1 MANNDGVILTSTLWN
16 QSGTIYVS
24 VDGEQTALTGYTY
37 NQYCPLIGGEGT
49 VHSVTGCSNTADSQL
64 LYYWLEKGY
73 ELELS
78 VSTEDFYYL
87 EGDDTKYHATS
98 NPTNGEASIE
108 TINGLLSGD
117 LSQKLTSGDFIAALN
132 FYCGL
137 KNHSEY
143 ADSTSTS
150 WNVSVYTNGTN
161 ADVFEA
167 AGFDSYY
174 FIAADAY
181 DKNWK
186 DRHPVSELFF
196 SEYTTTDKEGT
207 EKTCH
212 ELTETAFSILRENF
226 DYGEVVRVGIPG
238 HAIYMDGYR
247 FNSTSGEYEYHINYG
262 WGINSSNYSKWYTVS
277 ELKDENISYVNI
289 DISPDIKVLV
299 SNDSSEYTGGSFLR
313 GVERINHIQNDKSTT
328 FDFAGELA
336 GKTLSMTSR
345 VDFTSNV
352 DLEFINFNINYIS
365 TDVAGIVSS
374 RDMEFDLKDV
384 SLAVNNDSE
393 DVVSVQARTLD
404 MTLDNSWIFAGYLE
418 SGLSGIASVVTENGS
433 LLLSDFDSGI
443 RSAASGTALA
453 GGSGDDV
460 ITISNGSVVFG
471 DIDLGGGSNSLTI
484 TNGSLLCGKVAAEK
498 DSLSLKMDMTYSPE
512 EQGALIVADTAEM
525 ETSLY
530 DAAGGVI
537 DVHFNGELKKDVVY
551 TLVDGY
557 SADVMDNFTVN
568 VTQSNSDNV
577 ISLNASAWKAHS
589 FSLSFKN
596 GDLVLSYKKE
606 DQILL
611 YYGST
616 LVSSAATMKA
626 SLTDQWKMYIS
637 GDGQGTADV
646 YSGGM
651 LYVNGG
657 ISSESKIYNSGY
669 MAVSGSGSA
678 KNTGIY
684 AGGTAVADNGFMEST
699 VLSGGSLHILNGIV
713 NGTVVYSGGKMTVS
727 GGEADNTVINSG
739 GKMTVSGGVVTSV
752 ALNSGGTA
760 VLNDGVVSSATLN
773 SGGKMDVLN
782 GGVLNGAVVSSGA
795 QLIVSSG
802 AAAGNL
808 EISSGAVIGLD
819 LAENTV
825 FQGVRNGSSVAIQDG
840 VLNGYAVENGGYL
853 NVGAGT
859 AASNTVAE
867 SGQLNVYA
875 DGTVANTVVKSGGIV
890 NVEKGGT
897 ADITSVNSG
906 GKVNVRGSVQSATV
920 KSGGIVNV
928 FDAGSAE
935 NTLVYGSLENT
946 SGTVRNTVVG
956 SAGKAVIFSGGKG
969 YNTVVSS
976 GGTLAVS
983 SGGAHYGSLFID
995 ENAAVSAGTGAVIDF
1010 SLTGRTVE
1018 DDFLMTNIYNISGG
1032 GSFTLTVSA
1041 DISYGNYKLADGVG
1055 SFNKTISIGDG
1066 SVIWA
1071 NLTVNGKGWRGNN
1084 SDFSLLETDDKL
1096 YLSITETDTT
1106 PPDAPVASADIRK
1119 ITRNAVMVTAVFSQ
1133 DSVLREYSFDEQV
1146 WHTYSGGIK
1155 FTENGKVYFRALD
1168 SFDNVSEVT
1177 CLEVSNI
1184 DREAPDQPETSSVDV
1199 KGTTAEIDWADVV
1212 DNGCAG
1218 LRGYRVRYST
1228 SAFPEGAGQFVSASS
1243 ISLQSLTVGTWY
1255 YQIQAVDNAGNFS
1268 DWSAVQS
1275 FTVSPAPT
1283 FTLQGSS
1290 DGIQW
1295 NKVDT
1300 SDEYFVEYSS
1310 DSGVLSLKTS
1320 GNSIDF
1326 LGLPAGSYRWRVS
1339 ADSGYWSDEE
1349 DISGVTAPASP
1360 RKLISDND
1368 GNMDVFF
1375 ARADGVWDK
1384 SYAAGHLGFADGWQ
1398 GTSERVLL
1406 EGKNKLTDVFG
1417 GSDDANIL
1425 LLTDDSKGDALFL
1438 DDIYSAFGNQARLTQ
1453 IDEIRAGNGDDIIDL
1468 TSQRYDFA
1476 GDSIKIYG
1484 GLGHDVIWANKQKA
1498 IISGD
1503 AGNDH
1508 IIGGSGNDIISGG
1521 SGHDRL
1527 HGGGGKDIFCF
1538 GINWGRDQVEQLD
1551 DGEITLVIE
1560 NGSLD
1565 NWDAE
1570 QRLYTSGNNSIQIF
1584 GDAKV
1589 SLVFEADP
1597 SLPEGVFSPAA
1608 SEKIFEDKNKGML
1621 A

>member
-24 VDGEQTALTGYTY
+24 IDGKQTALTGYTY
-37 NQYCPLIGGEGT
+37 NQYCPLIGGEGA

-87 EGDDTKYHATS
+87 EGDKTEYHAS
-98 NPTNGEASIE
+98 SEPANGEASIE

-117 LSQKLTSGDFIAALN
+117 LSQKLTNGDFIAALN

-137 KNHSEY
+137 KNNSEY
-143 ADSTSTS
+143 ADETSTS
-150 WNVSVYTNGTN
+150 WYISIYYDGTN

-174 FIAADAY
+174 FIAADGR
-181 DKNWK
+181 DENRT

-196 SEYTTTDKEGT
+196 SEYTTTDKEGK
-207 EKTCH
+207 EKTCF

-226 DYGEVVRVGIPG
+226 DYGEVVRVGVPG

-247 FNSTSGEYEYHINYG
+247 FNSTSGEYEYHLNYG

-277 ELKDENISYVNI
+277 ELKDQQITYITI
-289 DISPDIKVLV
+289 DISPDIDVLV

-313 GVERINHIQNDKSTT
+313 GVERINHIQNDTVTS
-328 FDFAGELA
+328 FEIAEELA
-336 GKTLSMTSR
+336 GKTISMTEL
-345 VDFTSNV
+345 VAFTSDV
-352 DLEFINFNINYIS
+352 DVEFINFNINYVS
-365 TDVAGIVSS
+365 TDVAGIVSE
-374 RDMEFDLKDV
+374 RDMCFELTDA
-384 SLAVNNDSE
+384 SIAVNNAE
-393 DVVSVQARTLD
+393 ADVAVQGRMLD
-404 MTLDNSWIFAGYLE
+404 FSLDNSWIFAGYLE
-418 SGLSGIASVVTENGS
+418 SGLSGIASVVTEKDS
-433 LLLSDFDSGI
+433 LLLSDFDSTI
-443 RSAASGTALA
+443 REAATGTAL
-453 GGSGDDV
+453 GGDSGDDV

-512 EQGALIVADTAEM
+512 EQGALIIADSAER

-537 DVHFNGELKKDVVY
+537 DVHFNEELKKDVVY

-589 FSLSFKN
+589 FSLSFEN

-611 YYGST
+611 YYGAT

-626 SLTDQWKMYIS
+626 SLTDQWKMYIC

-699 VLSGGSLHILNGIV
+699 VLSGGSLHILANGIV

-727 GGEADNTVINSG
+727 AGEADNTVINSG
-739 GKMTVSGGVVTSV
+739 GKMTVAGGVVTSV

-760 VLNDGVVSSATLN
+760 VLNGGVVSSAALN

-867 SGQLNVYA
+867 SGQLNVSA
-875 DGTVANTVVKSGGIV
+875 DGTVANTVVNSGGIV
-890 NVEKGGT
+890 NIEKGGT
-897 ADITSVNSG
+897 ADLTSVNSG

-920 KSGGIVNV
+920 NSGGIVSV

-946 SGTVRNTVVG
+946 GGTVSNTVVG
-956 SAGKAVIFSGGKG
+956 SAGNAVVFSGGKG

-1041 DISYGNYKLADGVG
+1041 DISYGSYKLADGVG

-1084 SDFSLLETDDKL
+1084 SDYSLLETDDKL
-1096 YLSITETDTT
+1096 YLSISETDTT

-1119 ITRNAVMVTAVFSQ
+1119 ITRNAVMVTAAFSQ

-1177 CLEVSNI
+1177 CFEVSNI

-1199 KGTTAEIDWADVV
+1199 KGTTAEIDWADSV
-1212 DNGCAG
+1212 DNGTAG
-1218 LRGYRVRYST
+1218 LRGYRVRYGKT
-1228 SAFPEGAGQFVSASS
+1228 SSPEGAGQFVSASS

-1275 FTVSPAPT
+1275 FTISPAPE
-1283 FTLQGSS
+1283 FTLQGSA
-1290 DGIQW
+1290 DIIQW
-1295 NKVDT
+1295 NNVGG
-1300 SDEYFVEYSS
+1300 SEYFVEYSS
-1310 DSGVLSLKTS
+1310 GSGVLSLKTD
-1320 GNSIDF
+1320 GNSVDI
-1326 LGLPAGSYRWRVS
+1326 LGLPIGSYSWRVS
-1339 ADSGYWSDEE
+1339 ADGGYWSDEASV
-1349 DISGVTAPASP
+1349 SGKDSAGPQKFV
-1360 RKLISDND
+1360 SDAD

-1384 SYAAGHLGFADGWQ
+1384 RHAAGHLGVGGIWQ

-1406 EGKNKLTDVFG
+1406 DGKNRLTDVFG
-1417 GSDDANIL
+1417 GSTDSNVL
-1425 LLTDDSKGDALFL
+1425 LLTDDRNGDALFL
-1438 DDIYSAFGNQARLTQ
+1438 DDIFSAFGNEARLTQ
-1453 IDEIRAGNGDDIIDL
+1453 INEIRAGNGNDIIDL

-1503 AGNDH
+1503 AGNDR

-1538 GINWGRDQVEQLD
+1538 GTNWGRDEVEQLD

-1560 NGSLD
+1560 NGSLE

-1570 QRLYTSGNNSIQIF
+1570 NRLYTSGNNSIQIF

-1589 SLVFEADP
+1589 SLVFEADS

>member
-1 MANNDGVILTSTLWN
+1 
-16 QSGTIYVS
+16 
-24 VDGEQTALTGYTY
+24 
-37 NQYCPLIGGEGT
+37 
-49 VHSVTGCSNTADSQL
+49 
-64 LYYWLEKGY
+64 
-73 ELELS
+73 
-78 VSTEDFYYL
+78 
-87 EGDDTKYHATS
+87 
-98 NPTNGEASIE
+98 
-108 TINGLLSGD
+108 
-117 LSQKLTSGDFIAALN
+117 
-132 FYCGL
+132 
-137 KNHSEY
+137 
-143 ADSTSTS
+143 
-150 WNVSVYTNGTN
+150 
-161 ADVFEA
+161 
-167 AGFDSYY
+167 
-174 FIAADAY
+174 
-181 DKNWK
+181 
-186 DRHPVSELFF
+186 
-196 SEYTTTDKEGT
+196 
-207 EKTCH
+207 
-212 ELTETAFSILRENF
+212 
-226 DYGEVVRVGIPG
+226 
-238 HAIYMDGYR
+238 
-247 FNSTSGEYEYHINYG
+247 
-262 WGINSSNYSKWYTVS
+262 
-277 ELKDENISYVNI
+277 
-289 DISPDIKVLV
+289 
-299 SNDSSEYTGGSFLR
+299 
-313 GVERINHIQNDKSTT
+313 
-328 FDFAGELA
+328 
-336 GKTLSMTSR
+336 
-345 VDFTSNV
+345 
-352 DLEFINFNINYIS
+352 
-365 TDVAGIVSS
+365 
-374 RDMEFDLKDV
+374 
-384 SLAVNNDSE
+384 
-393 DVVSVQARTLD
+393 
-404 MTLDNSWIFAGYLE
+404 
-418 SGLSGIASVVTENGS
+418 
-433 LLLSDFDSGI
+433 
-443 RSAASGTALA
+443 
-453 GGSGDDV
+453 
-460 ITISNGSVVFG
+460 
-471 DIDLGGGSNSLTI
+471 
-484 TNGSLLCGKVAAEK
+484 
-498 DSLSLKMDMTYSPE
+498 
-512 EQGALIVADTAEM
+512 
-525 ETSLY
+525 
-530 DAAGGVI
+530 
-537 DVHFNGELKKDVVY
+537 
-551 TLVDGY
+551 
-557 SADVMDNFTVN
+557 
-568 VTQSNSDNV
+568 
-577 ISLNASAWKAHS
+577 
-589 FSLSFKN
+589 
-596 GDLVLSYKKE
+596 
-606 DQILL
+606 
-611 YYGST
+611 
-616 LVSSAATMKA
+616 
-626 SLTDQWKMYIS
+626 
-637 GDGQGTADV
+637 
-646 YSGGM
+646 
-651 LYVNGG
+651 
-657 ISSESKIYNSGY
+657 
-669 MAVSGSGSA
+669 
-678 KNTGIY
+678 
-684 AGGTAVADNGFMEST
+684 
-699 VLSGGSLHILNGIV
+699 
-713 NGTVVYSGGKMTVS
+713 
-727 GGEADNTVINSG
+727 
-739 GKMTVSGGVVTSV
+739 
-752 ALNSGGTA
+752 
-760 VLNDGVVSSATLN
+760 
-773 SGGKMDVLN
+773 
-782 GGVLNGAVVSSGA
+782 
-795 QLIVSSG
+795 
-802 AAAGNL
+802 
-808 EISSGAVIGLD
+808 
-819 LAENTV
+819 
-825 FQGVRNGSSVAIQDG
+825 
-840 VLNGYAVENGGYL
+840 
-853 NVGAGT
+853 
-859 AASNTVAE
+859 
-867 SGQLNVYA
+867 
-875 DGTVANTVVKSGGIV
+875 
-890 NVEKGGT
+890 
-897 ADITSVNSG
+897 TSVNSG

-920 KSGGIVNV
+920 NSGGIVNV

-946 SGTVRNTVVG
+946 GGTVSNTVVG
-956 SAGKAVIFSGGKG
+956 SAGNAVIFSGGKG

-1041 DISYGNYKLADGVG
+1041 DISYGSYKLADGVG
-1055 SFNKTISIGDG
+1055 AFNKTISIGDG

-1084 SDFSLLETDDKL
+1084 SDYSLLETDDKL

-1290 DGIQW
+1290 DGVQW

-1339 ADSGYWSDEE
+1339 ADGGYWSDEE

-1360 RKLISDND
+1360 QKLISDND

-1538 GINWGRDQVEQLD
+1538 GTNWGRDQVEQLD

-1560 NGSLD
+1560 NGSLE

-1570 QRLYTSGNNSIQIF
+1570 NRIYTSGNNSIQIF

-1589 SLVFEADP
+1589 SLVFEAD
-1597 SLPEGVFSPAA
+1597 
-1608 SEKIFEDKNKGML
+1608 
-1621 A
+1621 

>member
-24 VDGEQTALTGYTY
+24 IDGKQTALTGYTY

-87 EGDDTKYHATS
+87 EGDKTEYHATS
-98 NPTNGEASIE
+98 EPANGEASIE

-117 LSQKLTSGDFIAALN
+117 LSQKLTNGDFIAALN

-137 KNHSEY
+137 KNNSEY
-143 ADSTSTS
+143 ADETSTS
-150 WNVSVYTNGTN
+150 WYISIYYDGTN
-161 ADVFEA
+161 ANVFEA

-174 FIAADAY
+174 FIAADGR
-181 DKNWK
+181 DENRT

-196 SEYTTTDKEGT
+196 SEYTTTDKEGK
-207 EKTCH
+207 EKTCF

-226 DYGEVVRVGIPG
+226 DYGEVVRVGVPG

-247 FNSTSGEYEYHINYG
+247 FNSTSGEYEYHLNYG

-277 ELKDENISYVNI
+277 ELKDQQITYITI
-289 DISPDIKVLV
+289 DLSPDIDVLV

-313 GVERINHIQNDKSTT
+313 GVERINHIQNDTVTS
-328 FDFAGELA
+328 FEIAEELA
-336 GKTLSMTSR
+336 GKTISMTEL
-345 VDFTSNV
+345 VAFTSDV
-352 DLEFINFNINYIS
+352 DVEFINFNINYVS
-365 TDVAGIVSS
+365 TDVAGIVSE
-374 RDMEFDLKDV
+374 RDMCFDLKDV
-384 SLAVNNDSE
+384 SIAVNNAE
-393 DVVSVQARTLD
+393 ADVAVQGRMLD
-404 MTLDNSWIFAGYLE
+404 FSLDNSWIFAGYLE
-418 SGLSGIASVVTENGS
+418 SGLADIATVVAENDS
-433 LLLSDFDSGI
+433 LQLSDFDSQI
-443 RSAASGTALA
+443 REAAAGTALA
-453 GGSGDDV
+453 GGSGNDI

-484 TNGSLLCGKVAAEK
+484 SNGSLLCGKVAAEK

-512 EQGALIVADTAEM
+512 EQGALIIADSAEM

-589 FSLSFKN
+589 FSLSFEN

-611 YYGST
+611 YYGAT
-616 LVSSAATMKA
+616 LVSSAATLKA
-626 SLTDQWKMYIS
+626 SLTDQWKMYIC

-699 VLSGGSLHILNGIV
+699 VLSGGSLHILTNGIV

-727 GGEADNTVINSG
+727 AGEADNTVINSG

-760 VLNDGVVSSATLN
+760 VLNGGVVSSATLN

-802 AAAGNL
+802 AAAENL

-867 SGQLNVYA
+867 SGQLNVSA
-875 DGTVANTVVKSGGIV
+875 DGTVDNTVVNSGGIV

-897 ADITSVNSG
+897 ADLTSVNSG

-920 KSGGIVNV
+920 NSGGIVNV

-946 SGTVRNTVVG
+946 GGTVSNTVVG
-956 SAGKAVIFSGGKG
+956 SAGNAVIFSGGKG

-1041 DISYGNYKLADGVG
+1041 DISYGSYKLADGVG

-1084 SDFSLLETDDKL
+1084 SDYSLLETDDKL

-1119 ITRNAVMVTAVFSQ
+1119 ITRNAVMVTAAFSQ

-1177 CLEVSNI
+1177 CFEVSNI

-1199 KGTTAEIDWADVV
+1199 KGTTAEIDWADSV
-1212 DNGCAG
+1212 DNGTAG
-1218 LRGYRVRYST
+1218 LRGYRVRYGKT
-1228 SAFPEGAGQFVSASS
+1228 SSPEGAGQFVSASS

-1275 FTVSPAPT
+1275 FTISPAPE
-1283 FTLQGSS
+1283 FTLQGSA
-1290 DGIQW
+1290 DIIQW
-1295 NKVDT
+1295 NNVGGA
-1300 SDEYFVEYSS
+1300 EYFVEYSS
-1310 DSGVLSLKTS
+1310 GSGVLSLKTD
-1320 GNSIDF
+1320 GNSVDI
-1326 LGLPAGSYRWRVS
+1326 LGLPVGSYSWRVS
-1339 ADSGYWSDEE
+1339 ADGGYWSDEASV
-1349 DISGVTAPASP
+1349 SGKDSAGPQKFV
-1360 RKLISDND
+1360 SDAD
-1368 GNMDVFF
+1368 GNMLVEFGRELLNVFC
-1375 ARADGVWDK
+1375 
-1384 SYAAGHLGFADGWQ
+1384 
-1398 GTSERVLL
+1398 
-1406 EGKNKLTDVFG
+1406 LTEK
-1417 GSDDANIL
+1417 
-1425 LLTDDSKGDALFL
+1425 TD
-1438 DDIYSAFGNQARLTQ
+1438 
-1453 IDEIRAGNGDDIIDL
+1453 
-1468 TSQRYDFA
+1468 
-1476 GDSIKIYG
+1476 
-1484 GLGHDVIWANKQKA
+1484 
-1498 IISGD
+1498 
-1503 AGNDH
+1503 
-1508 IIGGSGNDIISGG
+1508 
-1521 SGHDRL
+1521 
-1527 HGGGGKDIFCF
+1527 
-1538 GINWGRDQVEQLD
+1538 
-1551 DGEITLVIE
+1551 
-1560 NGSLD
+1560 
-1565 NWDAE
+1565 
-1570 QRLYTSGNNSIQIF
+1570 
-1584 GDAKV
+1584 
-1589 SLVFEADP
+1589 
-1597 SLPEGVFSPAA
+1597 
-1608 SEKIFEDKNKGML
+1608 
-1621 A
+1621 